1 VSDTRYDQGMR
12 VRREVLG
19 DAHVDRAL
27 ESQNEFDARFQR
39 FITESAWGTVWS
51 DDTLD
56 RETRSLITIA
66 ILASLGR
73 TEELAMHVRASQNI
87 GVPAEKI
94 AEAMHHV
101 AIYAGIP
108 AANTGIKIAKE
119 LLAPQRT
126 TYTDDTTKPDEPR

>member
-27 ESQNEFDARFQR
+27 ESQNEFDSRFQR

-87 GVPAEKI
+87 GVPAKKI

-126 TYTDDTTKPDEPR
+126 TNTDDTTQPDEPR